1 MKKFKCLFRESIK
14 PEYLYLD
21 KMEFKHDTLSNIKWR
36 KHLFNEY
43 EINWLKHN
51 FIDFDLYYQVIGEE

>member
-1 MKKFKCLFRESIK
+1 
-14 PEYLYLD
+14 
-21 KMEFKHDTLSNIKWR
+21 MEFKTDTLSNIKWR

-43 EINWLKHN
+43 EINWLKYN